1 MGHAEADGCAGA
13 QVEFQAVLKSA
24 GVRLTQQRKR
34 FWEWAA
40 GQKRGFTIPQAL
52 DAMRGYGI
60 GQATVYRNTATLERL
75 GLLRRIGNGNRSD
88 RVYCC
93 SKPGHHH
100 SIVCDRCG
108 LVREFDT
115 CGWALLRELL
125 SLQTGFEIQ
134 DHYMEVRGIC
144 PECQAAKR

>member
-1 MGHAEADGCAGA
+1 MEHAEEGGCAGA

-24 GVRLTQQRKR
+24 GVRLTEQRKR
-34 FWEWAA
+34 LWDWAS
-40 GQKRGFTIPQAL
+40 GQKRGFTISRAL
-52 DAMRGYGI
+52 SAMKRYGI
-60 GQATVYRNTATLERL
+60 GQATVYRNIATLERL

-93 SKPGHHH
+93 CNPGQHH

-108 LVREFDT
+108 LVKEFDT
-115 CGWALLRELL
+115 CGWALLKELL
-125 SLQTGFEIQ
+125 SLQTGFEVQ